1 MVSINARQQCREI
14 TTVQSRSATSTGN
27 KRVVEVH
34 GGWTRLQRSCII
46 GGATC
51 CTTRMRRRMV
61 SPSIR
66 AETGEFQ
73 ESAAKTAGQTKL
85 VEELLDSKRLGQR
98 GESFFVLQAVLMAL
112 VVFPPGGLK
121 EIVDV
126 VGWSVLLVGLA
137 IITAGS
143 VSLGDNLTPLPKPR
157 ESGHS
162 LVTDGMYKYVRH
174 PMYGGVILGSLGL
187 GVATGDETRLF
198 LALLLFFALDK
209 KASYEEGFLV
219 EKYGNEYEDYRKKAK
234 KLLPWIY

>member
-1 MVSINARQQCREI
+1 MMVSINARQQCRKM
-14 TTVQSRSATSTGN
+14 TTGQCTCISGNQAARPIAVKSGIPKPCVVGGSKYYKHTSRSFS
-27 KRVVEVH
+27 V
-34 GGWTRLQRSCII
+34 
-46 GGATC
+46 
-51 CTTRMRRRMV
+51 
-61 SPSIR
+61 R
-66 AETGEFQ
+66 AEIQGREVG
-73 ESAAKTAGQTKL
+73 ESAAVGQAKL

-112 VVFPPGGLK
+112 VVFPPSFLK

-126 VGWSVLLVGLA
+126 LGWSVLLVGLA

-187 GVATGDETRLF
+187 GLATGDETRLF
-198 LALLLFFALDK
+198 LVVLLFFALDK

-219 EKYGNEYEDYRKKAK
+219 EKYGNEYEEYRKKAK

>member
-1 MVSINARQQCREI
+1 MLRMVSINAGQQCREM
-14 TTVQSRSATSTGN
+14 TTVHSTTSSN
-27 KRVVEVH
+27 ERVVE
-34 GGWTRLQRSCII
+34 RQRWSGSQKSCII
-46 GGATC
+46 GGTNR
-51 CTTRMRRRMV
+51 CTMTMKRRML
-61 SPSIR
+61 SPSVR
-66 AETGEFQ
+66 AETGGL
-73 ESAAKTAGQTKL
+73 SAAETAKTPGQTKL

-98 GESFFVLQAVLMAL
+98 GESFFVLQSVLMAL

-126 VGWSVLLVGLA
+126 VGWSILLLGLA

-187 GVATGDETRLF
+187 GMATGDETRLF

-219 EKYGNEYEDYRKKAK
+219 EKYGNEYEEYRKKAK

>member
-1 MVSINARQQCREI
+1 MLRMVSINAGQQCREM
-14 TTVQSRSATSTGN
+14 TTVHSTTSSN
-27 KRVVEVH
+27 ERVVE
-34 GGWTRLQRSCII
+34 RQRWSGSQKSCII
-46 GGATC
+46 GETGGLSA
-51 CTTRMRRRMV
+51 
-61 SPSIR
+61 
-66 AETGEFQ
+66 AET
-73 ESAAKTAGQTKL
+73 AKTPGQTKL

-98 GESFFVLQAVLMAL
+98 GESFFVLQSVLMAL

-126 VGWSVLLVGLA
+126 VGWSILLLGLA

-187 GVATGDETRLF
+187 GMATGDETRLF

-219 EKYGNEYEDYRKKAK
+219 EKYGNEYEEYRKKAK